1 MIYFKTF
8 CKPHSKEINFLLAKD
23 PFCVVLN
30 FIISDYLV

>member
-8 CKPHSKEINFLLAKD
+8 CKLHSKEIDFLLAKD
-23 PFCVVLN
+23 PFYVVLN